1 MQGKACYGEC
11 YRELSIGK
19 LGVAYGNP
27 YYRNLGLFR
36 GCLTEQEL
44 ILRYRTN
51 KRILPAGECLA
62 WKEGVIRADGSSGA

>member
-11 YRELSIGK
+11 CRELSIGK

-44 ILRYRTN
+44 GTFQ
-51 KRILPAGECLA
+51 K
-62 WKEGVIRADGSSGA
+62 KMKSGVSGAGGMQC

>member
-36 GCLTEQEL
+36 GCLTEQEPSLGVSNFPL
-44 ILRYRTN
+44 ICEQDSYKFIYST
-51 KRILPAGECLA
+51 
-62 WKEGVIRADGSSGA
+62 